1 MRISIAHKA
10 ARFLQLLFLLLFIVL
25 CGWIGVELFRTS
37 QTVQINVDLRQTYQR
52 VENTVEDVEDWS
64 HGMLELNPDYI
75 GWLKVDGTSIDLP
88 VVMAEDNDYYLR
100 RDFYGNYLFAG
111 TLFADYRTE
120 TVPHGN
126 LTIYGHHMKDDT
138 MFGEL
143 EFFKKPDFFKQNGLI
158 TLEKETGIHHY
169 RVFSVAVLP
178 GEAGS
183 SGYIDLHQWCN
194 VLSDE
199 QSKQMLEELHD
210 RSAMWKNTIHMSGD
224 RYLFLVTCDYS
235 RTNGRLLVA
244 AQEIKTMNDMEE

>member
-1 MRISIAHKA
+1 M
-10 ARFLQLLFLLLFIVL
+10 
-25 CGWIGVELFRTS
+25 
-37 QTVQINVDLRQTYQR
+37 
-52 VENTVEDVEDWS
+52 
-64 HGMLELNPDYI
+64 
-75 GWLKVDGTSIDLP
+75 
-88 VVMAEDNDYYLR
+88 
-100 RDFYGNYLFAG
+100 
-111 TLFADYRTE
+111 
-120 TVPHGN
+120 PHGN

-143 EFFKKPDFFKQNGLI
+143 GFFKKPDFFKHNGLI

-169 RVFSVAVLP
+169 RFFSVAVLP

-183 SGYIDLHQWCN
+183 SGYINLHQWCN

-210 RSAMWKNTIHMSGD
+210 RSAMWKNTVHISGD

-244 AQEIKTMNDMEE
+244 AQEIQNYE